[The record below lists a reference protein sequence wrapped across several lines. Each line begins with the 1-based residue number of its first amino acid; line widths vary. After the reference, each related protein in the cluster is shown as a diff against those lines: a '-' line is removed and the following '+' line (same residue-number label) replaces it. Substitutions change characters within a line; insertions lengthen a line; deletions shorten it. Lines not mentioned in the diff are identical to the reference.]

1 MKNSLLA
8 NVNARLDSFI
18 GQVAE
23 FKDRLGTSEKDT
35 HELKENLEFSQEDIM
50 DLKPCSCRIHEV
62 EEEIEMMCGSLE
74 YYHTEKIVYQAGWRI
89 KVEGKIFRNRRHSRG
104 RSGNLGQNRN
114 QSEGDSQREA

>member
-23 FKDRLGTSEKDT
+23 FKDRLDTSEKDT

-62 EEEIEMMCGSLE
+62 EEEIEMMCVPSNIITLKRL
-74 YYHTEKIVYQAGWRI
+74 YIRPAGES
-89 KVEGKIFRNRRHSRG
+89 K
-104 RSGNLGQNRN
+104 
-114 QSEGDSQREA
+114 

>member
-1 MKNSLLA
+1 MAN
-8 NVNARLDSFI
+8 NVNVRLDSVI

-23 FKDRLGTSEKDT
+23 FKDRLDTSEKDT
-35 HELKENLEFSQEDIM
+35 NELKENLEFSREDIM

-74 YYHTEKIVYQAGWRI
+74 CYHTEKIAAEIVYQAGWRI

-104 RSGNLGQNRN
+104 RSGNLGQN
-114 QSEGDSQREA
+114 

>member
-23 FKDRLGTSEKDT
+23 FKDRLDTSEKDT

-74 YYHTEKIVYQAGWRI
+74 YYHTALKRLYIRPAGES
-89 KVEGKIFRNRRHSRG
+89 K
-104 RSGNLGQNRN
+104 
-114 QSEGDSQREA
+114 

>member
-23 FKDRLGTSEKDT
+23 FKDRLDTSEKDT

-50 DLKPCSCRIHEV
+50 H
-62 EEEIEMMCGSLE
+62 GLE
-74 YYHTEKIVYQAGWRI
+74 TMLMP
-89 KVEGKIFRNRRHSRG
+89 NT
-104 RSGNLGQNRN
+104 
-114 QSEGDSQREA
+114 

>member
-1 MKNSLLA
+1 MA

-23 FKDRLGTSEKDT
+23 FKDRLDTSEKDT

-114 QSEGDSQREA
+114 QSEGDTQREA